1 MNTADAIMF
10 ALRNREPLTK
20 TVLFNAASARVDRS
34 KIVAGR
40 YGEYP
45 EDVYDALEFLD
56 DLKFIQRLA
65 RRYSLTDKGKKFCEE
80 DLEKKGDEQ

>member
-1 MNTADAIMF
+1 MNTADAIML

-45 EDVYDALEFLD
+45 EDVYDALAFLED
-56 DLKFIQRLA
+56 SAFIQCLA
-65 RRYSLTDKGKKFCEE
+65 GKYSLTDEGKKFCEE
-80 DLEKKGDEQ
+80 VLEKKGEL